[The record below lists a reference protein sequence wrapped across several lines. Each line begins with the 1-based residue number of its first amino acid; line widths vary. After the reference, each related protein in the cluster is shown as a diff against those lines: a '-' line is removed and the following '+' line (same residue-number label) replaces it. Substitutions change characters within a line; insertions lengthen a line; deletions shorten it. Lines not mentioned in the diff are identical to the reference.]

1 MQIIDNNN
9 YENSIITK
17 DGCGVC
23 LGNFDGVHI
32 GHVSL
37 LKLLTEKCAEKKI
50 PSGVYTFRTHPSEII
65 CKRPVKLV
73 MTGEQRVE
81 TFADAGVDFVYL
93 EDFTPKY
100 ASLSPQKFVEEIL
113 VARLKAKLVVVGY
126 DYTFGKM
133 GQGTASDLEELGKNY
148 GFEVFVV
155 PQVSIEEKK
164 VASTILRECV
174 GAGKMKDFFKY
185 ANRHYSIWGTV
196 VKGRRVGH
204 KLGFPTANI
213 LPEENLLL
221 PPHGVYATYTEI
233 EGDPAKYHSVTNVG
247 HNPTFIGD
255 RPCTI
260 ETHIIGYDKEL
271 YGKKIKVHFLKQIR
285 REMKFPSPDALSE
298 QMGKDIE
305 AARKEVFN

>member
-9 YENSIITK
+9 YENSIIERE
-17 DGCGVC
+17 GCGVC

-32 GHVSL
+32 GHSSL

-50 PSGVYTFRTHPSEII
+50 ASAVYTFRTHPSEII

-81 TFADAGVDFVYL
+81 AFADAGVDFVYL
-93 EDFTPKY
+93 EDFTLEY

-113 VARLKAKLVVVGY
+113 VSRLKAKLVVVGY

-133 GQGTASDLEELGKNY
+133 GRGTATYLESLGKKY

-174 GAGKMKDFFKY
+174 GTGKMKEFLKY
-185 ANRHYSIWGTV
+185 ANRPYSIWGVV

-204 KLGFPTANI
+204 ELGFPTANI

-221 PPHGVYATYTEI
+221 PPHGVYSTYTEI
-233 EGDPAKYHSVTNVG
+233 EGDPVKHHSVTNVG
-247 HNPTFIGD
+247 HNPTFHGD
-255 RPCTI
+255 RPCTV
-260 ETHIIGYDKEL
+260 ETHIIDYDKEL
-271 YGKKIKVHFLKQIR
+271 YGKKIKVCFLRQIR
-285 REMKFPSPDALSE
+285 PEMKFSSPAALME
-298 QMGKDIE
+298 QMGQDIE
-305 AARKEVFN
+305 VARKEVF